1 MMRKITGKI
10 LERFTRQLRNPMKL
24 GMLIALLI
32 PSIAMSQSQ
41 APLDL
46 DCAETFAVLAGSTIT
61 STGFSVISGNV
72 GLSPGSAT
80 VGFPPA
86 IVVNGALHINDALAN
101 NGQSC
106 LTIAYNDA
114 AGRTPVPSG
123 PFLNPGSG
131 NIGGLTL
138 VAGLYKFTSTA
149 SITGSNVT
157 LTGGANDVW
166 IFQIAS
172 NLVVG
177 NGVHVVL
184 SGGAQANN
192 IFWQVG
198 TSATIGTT
206 AMMKGSI
213 LADQSISLNTG
224 AVLDGRALARIGAV
238 TIDGNAVTKPLL
250 TTTAPTVISTI
261 PSDTATFVPISQYLS
276 ATFSE
281 VMDPATINETTFI
294 LIQGTNSVPGVVSY
308 NGLVGTFNPTN
319 DLSSSTMY
327 TATITIGAKNLTGD
341 ALERDYV
348 WSFRTGAAADTTAP
362 KIRSTLPAD
371 NATLVPVNQR
381 LTATF
386 SEVMDPVS
394 ITQTTFVLRK
404 GQTQIPGTVVYVG
417 LTATFKPTVALTS
430 DTTYA
435 ATITSGV
442 KDLAGNRMTA
452 DYVWSFETDVSVD
465 LTAPTVV
472 STVPVNAATDV
483 PINKSIAA
491 VFSEVMDPSTIS
503 TASFTLTEGMT
514 PVTGTVTF
522 VGVTA
527 TFSPSTPLTSSKI
540 YTATILNT
548 VEDLAGNRMAVDY
561 VWYFQTGAA
570 ADTTAPTIRSTL
582 PANNAT
588 LVPVNQRLAATFNE
602 VMDPGS
608 ITPTTFVLRKGQTQI
623 PGTVVYVGLTAT
635 FKPTVALT
643 SDTTYTATI
652 TSGVMDLAGNR
663 MIADYVWRFDT
674 DVSVDLTAPTVI
686 STVPVNFAT
695 GVGINK
701 SITATFSEVM
711 DPWTIT
717 STSFLLR
724 SGEVLVTGAI
734 TYADSTAVFT
744 PSSHLTTNMMYS
756 AKITIQA
763 ADLAG
768 NHFAM
773 DYDWTFTTG
782 AALPAPLPIDLDCAN
797 DFTVLAGSTVTSTGN
812 TIIHGDVGLSPGT
825 QVVGF
830 PPGQVL
836 DGSIHIND
844 ALANNAQLCLTIAY
858 NDAAGRTFNAIIV
871 SDGELGG
878 KTLAPGLYRSAPG
891 SFGITNS
898 DLTLDAQGDVNA
910 VWIFQMPSSTLTVG
924 NGRQVILAGG
934 ADAGNVFWQV
944 GSAATIGTTAA
955 MAGTIMADQSI
966 ALNTGATLNGRA
978 LARIAEVTFDGNTVI
993 RPDIILSVHND
1004 MVPSEFTLSQNFPN
1018 PFNPLTQ
1025 IEYGI
1030 AKPSMVHLRVYNAFG
1045 VEVAT
1050 LVNSY
1055 QDAGNY
1061 IVSFNTNESTPQLTS
1076 GVYVYRLE
1084 AGAYT
1089 SMSRKLILLK

>member
-1 MMRKITGKI
+1 
-10 LERFTRQLRNPMKL
+10 
-24 GMLIALLI
+24 MLVAILI
-32 PSIAMSQSQ
+32 PSVAMAQSQ

-46 DCAETFAVLAGSTIT
+46 GCAETFAVLAGSTVT

-101 NGQSC
+101 SGQGC

-114 AGRTPVPSG
+114 AGRTPVPTG
-123 PFLNPGSG
+123 PFLNPGSA

-184 SGGAQANN
+184 SGGAQASN

-198 TSATIGTT
+198 TSATNGTT
-206 AMMKGSI
+206 PNMKRRI

-238 TIDGNAVTKPLL
+238 TFDENAVTKPVLV
-250 TTTAPTVISTI
+250 TNAPRVVSTI
-261 PSDTATFVPISQYLS
+261 PSDTATLVPIRQTLT

-281 VMDPATINETTFI
+281 MMDPSTINGKTFI
-294 LIQGTNSVPGVVSY
+294 LKQGTNNVPGAVSY
-308 NGLVGTFNPTN
+308 NGLVGAFDPTD
-319 DLSSSTMY
+319 DLSFSTMY
-327 TATITIGAKNLTGD
+327 TATMTIGAKNLAGD
-341 ALERDYV
+341 ALARDYV
-348 WSFRTGAAADTTAP
+348 WSFRTGAAPDTTAP
-362 KIRSTLPAD
+362 KIRSTLPA
-371 NATLVPVNQR
+371 
-381 LTATF
+381 
-386 SEVMDPVS
+386 
-394 ITQTTFVLRK
+394 
-404 GQTQIPGTVVYVG
+404 
-417 LTATFKPTVALTS
+417 
-430 DTTYA
+430 
-435 ATITSGV
+435 
-442 KDLAGNRMTA
+442 
-452 DYVWSFETDVSVD
+452 
-465 LTAPTVV
+465 
-472 STVPVNAATDV
+472 
-483 PINKSIAA
+483 
-491 VFSEVMDPSTIS
+491 
-503 TASFTLTEGMT
+503 
-514 PVTGTVTF
+514 
-522 VGVTA
+522 
-527 TFSPSTPLTSSKI
+527 
-540 YTATILNT
+540 
-548 VEDLAGNRMAVDY
+548 
-561 VWYFQTGAA
+561 
-570 ADTTAPTIRSTL
+570 
-582 PANNAT
+582 NNAID
-588 LVPVNQRLAATFNE
+588 VPVNQRLAATFSE
-602 VMDPGS
+602 VMAPVS

-623 PGTVVYVGLTAT
+623 PGTIVYAGLTAT
-635 FKPTVALT
+635 FKPSVTLT

-652 TSGVMDLAGNR
+652 TSGVMDLAGNH
-663 MIADYVWRFDT
+663 MTTDYVWSFET
-674 DVSVDLTAPTVI
+674 DVSVDLTAPTVL
-686 STVPVNFAT
+686 STIPVNFAS

-724 SGEVLVTGAI
+724 SGGVSVTGAT
-734 TYADSTAVFT
+734 TYADSTATFT
-744 PSSHLTTNMMYS
+744 PSSHLATNTMYT
-756 AKITIQA
+756 ATITMKA

-768 NHFAM
+768 NNLAM

-782 AALPAPLPIDLDCAN
+782 AALPSPLPIDLDCAN

-812 TIIHGDVGLSPGT
+812 TIIHGDVGLSPGS

-858 NDAAGRTFNAIIV
+858 NDAAGRTLNAIIV

-944 GSAATIGTTAA
+944 GTAATIGTTAA

-966 ALNTGATLNGRA
+966 ALNTGATLHGRA
-978 LARIAEVTFDGNTVI
+978 LARIAEVTFDGNTVV
-993 RPDIILSVHND
+993 RPDIILSVRND

-1030 AKPSMVHLRVYNAFG
+1030 AKPSMVTLRVYSALG

-1050 LVNSY
+1050 LVHSY

-1061 IVSFNTNESTPQLTS
+1061 VVSFNTNESTPQLTS

-1084 AGAYT
+1084 VGTHT